1 MLTGEMMNPFNLYG
15 RFRRL
20 LMASFCLMLIGVGLV
35 VCGLVAEFFADRKEN
50 IRHNELINERR
61 SRRAPQVEGLE

>member
-1 MLTGEMMNPFNLYG
+1 MMNPFQFYMDALG
-15 RFRRL
+15 AAADGL
-20 LMASFCLMLIGVGLV
+20 FCLMLIGVGLV
-35 VCGLVAEFFADRKEN
+35 ECGLVAEFFADRKEN